1 MGDPSFLQS
10 SSCSLR
16 RAGGTEQNVC
26 PLDCG
31 RNPEGRQAPHSLERY
46 PCRSDSVDEDSSLPW
61 VERLHQGPSRQH
73 SIHLPHPSP
82 NPSPP
87 RLAPISE
94 APLLSQ
100 MGRTWEQL
108 LIPRAGQP
116 QAAPSLSGLLKLVQF
131 FNRGPISFTNG
142 GPRGAR
148 AHLFRACALAG
159 PHCPASRPR
168 VGPLS
173 SPPAGAA
180 YR

>member
-1 MGDPSFLQS
+1 MHA
-10 SSCSLR
+10 R
-16 RAGGTEQNVC
+16 WTAGGAHWSSAFAPRRPPEEPSAE
-26 PLDCG
+26 PLGTQRVDLYSCTTGRVEKSRKAALDLG
-31 RNPEGRQAPHSLERY
+31 RNGCTRSLKAALCSPAP
-46 PCRSDSVDEDSSLPW
+46 SVPLSVSSPT
-61 VERLHQGPSRQH
+61 GPV
-73 SIHLPHPSP
+73 
-82 NPSPP
+82 
-87 RLAPISE
+87 SE

-100 MGRTWEQL
+100 MGRTWEKL
-108 LIPRAGQP
+108 LSPRAGQP

-148 AHLFRACALAG
+148 PHLFRACALAG